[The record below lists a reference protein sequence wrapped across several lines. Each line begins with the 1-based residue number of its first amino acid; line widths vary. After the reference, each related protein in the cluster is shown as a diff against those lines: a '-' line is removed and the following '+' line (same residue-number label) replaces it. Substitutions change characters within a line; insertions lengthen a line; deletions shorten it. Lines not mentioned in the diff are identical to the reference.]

1 MTRLSRVTSG
11 DIRADIWIGSN
22 SGRFRP
28 GLRLALLS
36 LLAGCLVPQTV
47 DPVDTRAHSPPRIQV
62 ASIPLY
68 LLGPKLSIYRPGAN
82 DTPPCHCV
90 LELRI
95 PQVVEDDPTV
105 DLTARWFVDYDL
117 SVPRSLS
124 VAPGG
129 QAVLPGTFDRNLTVR
144 GPVIY
149 NFEPDALGIT
159 DNSDHVVELVVGET
173 AGFDDSAT
181 TLPFRTMRTGYESA
195 VYRFLVQINPP
206 IGPTCPNELPLRRT
220 CQ

>member
-11 DIRADIWIGSN
+11 DIRADIRIGSN
-22 SGRFRP
+22 SGRFRT
-28 GLRLALLS
+28 GLWLALLS

-68 LLGPKLSIYRPGAN
+68 LLGPKLTMYRAN
-82 DTPPCHCV
+82 PTNDAPPCRCL

-95 PQVVEDDPTV
+95 PQVVEDDATV

-144 GPVIY
+144 GPVV
-149 NFEPDALGIT
+149 FAFDADALGV
-159 DNSDHVVELVVGET
+159 SDGFHAVDVVVGET

-181 TLPFRTMRTGYESA
+181 SLPFRTMKSGYEAA
-195 VYRFLVQINPP
+195 VYRFLVEVRAPL
-206 IGPTCPNELPLRRT
+206 PTCPNQLPLLRT

>member
-1 MTRLSRVTSG
+1 M
-11 DIRADIWIGSN
+11 
-22 SGRFRP
+22 
-28 GLRLALLS
+28 
-36 LLAGCLVPQTV
+36 
-47 DPVDTRAHSPPRIQV
+47 
-62 ASIPLY
+62 
-68 LLGPKLSIYRPGAN
+68 
-82 DTPPCHCV
+82 
-90 LELRI
+90 
-95 PQVVEDDPTV
+95 
-105 DLTARWFVDYDL
+105 
-117 SVPRSLS
+117 
-124 VAPGG
+124 
-129 QAVLPGTFDRNLTVR
+129 LPGTFDRNLTVR